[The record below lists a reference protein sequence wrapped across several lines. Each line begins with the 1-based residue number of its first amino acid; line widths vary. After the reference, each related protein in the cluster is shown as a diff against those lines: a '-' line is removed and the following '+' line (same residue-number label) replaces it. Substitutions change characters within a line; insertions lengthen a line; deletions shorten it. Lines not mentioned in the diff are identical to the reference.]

1 MEEHDKHEFAIIV
14 NSREKTWNS
23 KEISFDQVVALAFD
37 PVPTGD
43 DLVFVITWRRGEGN
57 KQGSL
62 DEGASVKV
70 KNGMIFDV
78 TATNK
83 S

>member
-1 MEEHDKHEFAIIV
+1 MSEHEKHEFKIIV
-14 NSREKTWNS
+14 NSREKTWES
-23 KEISFDQVVALAFD
+23 KEITFDQVVSLAFD
-37 PVPTGD
+37 PVPTGN

-57 KQGSL
+57 KQGTLS
-62 DEGASVKV
+62 EGESVDV